1 MPIQRAAPPRP
12 FPRAGVQPVLPSWLW
27 KPMPQWL
34 ISPSDSKRLARQGK
48 RDLSQERDNPHF
60 LIRFPNTSFPVFFS
74 LGCGSFSWYLK
85 TSLNVLYEEVDF
97 VGRGGFIPGMWGI
110 QNSWL
115 GSFMPTLCVS
125 LRCPISGCI
134 VIICVLLHLTVISS
148 SWVAFISLDSAAS
161 NPWFSEHSRC

>member
-97 VGRGGFIPGMWGI
+97 VGRGGVYPWNVRDPEFVVGI
-110 QNSWL
+110 LHAHFVCFSPLPHIRMYCNYLCTSSFNSDLFEL
-115 GSFMPTLCVS
+115 GGIYF
-125 LRCPISGCI
+125 LRF
-134 VIICVLLHLTVISS
+134 SS
-148 SWVAFISLDSAAS
+148 
-161 NPWFSEHSRC
+161 